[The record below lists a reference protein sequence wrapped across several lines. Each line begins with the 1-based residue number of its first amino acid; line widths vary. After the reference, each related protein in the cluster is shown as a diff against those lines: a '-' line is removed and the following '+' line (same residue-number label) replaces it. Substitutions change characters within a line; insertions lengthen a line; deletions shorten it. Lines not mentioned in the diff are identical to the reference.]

1 MLKMADSDVVENISG
16 DVSKIHEKKRKS
28 KKGISRDYAR
38 DVKYF
43 AIRGSKSKFQVKSK
57 SNSGV
62 EKDEDERVPR
72 LVTVSNSKTI
82 IGEKR
87 KVETCTGTSSLLE
100 DDKFTEIFKDVGSGK
115 LKKVKRG
122 KHKGKMNR
130 NFNDSNGNEHI
141 FHTKRVEDSNLNSN
155 CDDNSA
161 TAADK
166 KLLHPAINY
175 LVAWKKDKSTWSF
188 KKSRQVWLLKN
199 MYDVTKVLYV
209 VFLIYRWLLFTK
221 EYRRPRESLD

>member
-1 MLKMADSDVVENISG
+1 MLKMADSDVIENISG

-28 KKGISRDYAR
+28 KKGISRDYAK
-38 DVKYF
+38 DVKNF
-43 AIRGSKSKFQVKSK
+43 AIRGSKSKFQAESK
-57 SNSGV
+57 NNSGL

-72 LVTVSNSKTI
+72 LVSNSKTI

-87 KVETCTGTSSLLE
+87 KIDTCPGASSLLE

-115 LKKVKRG
+115 LKKVKRD

-130 NFNDSNGNEHI
+130 NFNDSNGNEHT

-175 LVAWKKDKSTWSF
+175 LVAWKKNKSTWSF

-199 MYDVTKVLYV
+199 MYDVKKVLYV
-209 VFLIYRWLLFTK
+209 LLFDIQVVVIHK
-221 EYRRPRESLD
+221 RL